1 MAETEGFERAPQ
13 PVDIA
18 NYSNPPKSY
27 AHIYAH
33 TSAKCPVIRP
43 KSIRCS
49 RQRAGGRETG
59 RRSCSANTPSCQS
72 PAKPLP
78 PVRTGHDKTFSEAPQ
93 QVRGRGRSRRMVGDS
108 LHISL
113 ELPLRPLVTN
123 SGCRRTLPGG
133 RVNIRVRYPGPVNPL
148 QTAPS
153 PFPRELRP
161 PEGPFDSLTLSPAP
175 PQSIGSIKL
184 LGPPTNSDRFPG
196 EISTVRSGRIGV
208 FSGEPASTEQN
219 VR

>member
-1 MAETEGFERAPQ
+1 MWDEDVGLTFVFSDKLLKLRDKYWLTGGTEGFEPAPQ

-43 KSIRCS
+43 KSIRFS

-78 PVRTGHDKTFSEAPQ
+78 PVRTGDDKTFSEAPQ

-123 SGCRRTLPGG
+123 SGCRTDHCRELGP
-133 RVNIRVRYPGPVNPL
+133 NIRK
-148 QTAPS
+148 
-153 PFPRELRP
+153 
-161 PEGPFDSLTLSPAP
+161 
-175 PQSIGSIKL
+175 QSR
-184 LGPPTNSDRFPG
+184 TR
-196 EISTVRSGRIGV
+196 
-208 FSGEPASTEQN
+208 
-219 VR
+219 